1 MNSATKVQKNEKT
14 TAIYCR
20 ISTEMQSIDRQKEE
34 LLKFA
39 TGELHTSVS
48 SEHIYI
54 DVISGFKKGDLRPA
68 YSKMKTKVETGEIG
82 TILFS
87 EFTRM
92 SRTANDLLKE
102 IEYYRKM
109 KVTTYFLKQ
118 NLWIKTEDE
127 IKTPLEKMASETILH
142 MLAVM
147 AQYEIELFDER
158 VLSGKITKITMK
170 NNGGGLERAYGYMHN
185 EKKEIIINEKESPT
199 VERIFNMYA
208 NGYSSIQICEILNS
222 EHVPSPY
229 ANRIKKFQKNRENK
243 GLDPKEYKYFN
254 VEELK
259 WRPSSLNRILHN
271 ELYIGKKSVTM
282 YKPDP
287 TNTTPRH
294 KRKDRGTPILE
305 YNEKDERLRI
315 ISDEVFEQVEIRLQ
329 HANYNKNNAIKHD
342 NLLKAKLVCGECGSN
357 FSVGK
362 QSDTAT
368 KYKSDPRT
376 YKCYG
381 RVNRKDKPQTC
392 KSGAEIR
399 QWKLDGLVLTLS
411 LRMFAEINITE
422 TNENRIKKLSEEIAD
437 AEKVRNDKQRQLEDL
452 DSEFKKVIKRLSR
465 MKGEAEKTVREVMD
479 EAGKEYES
487 KKSNLSASIEK
498 KQEEITSKSITI
510 TRLKKLAQK
519 YTNLNDK
526 MEEIWSNKE
535 LVKSMIDEYIDKIV
549 IYKIH
554 PMWNLVIVKYYNEY
568 EFWGTIKAARYRNDE
583 MFYDDMLCRHG
594 IEFQAWVLNNSNHC
608 FTYDKEHHTISYN
621 GKEDIYSGTIPKGTY
636 TYDEL
641 DKILH
646 DTKWI
651 GSYPFYDYE
660 NKSENTTIPT
670 EPIPDFMR
678 DDTDYSHIDWRKHN
692 EEVLKKLTK
701 KKK

>member
-1 MNSATKVQKNEKT
+1 MNKK

-20 ISTEMQSIDRQKEE
+20 VSTEQQSTDRQKNE

-39 TGELHTSVS
+39 ADNNLIVAE
-48 SEHIYI
+48 ENIYI

-68 YSKMKTKVETGEIG
+68 YSKLKTEVEKGNIG

-87 EFTRM
+87 EFTRI
-92 SRTANDLLKE
+92 SRTANELLRE
-102 IEYYRKM
+102 VEYYRKM

-118 NLWIKTEDE
+118 KLWIRTEDE
-127 IKTPLEKMASETILH
+127 IKSSLEEMASNTILH

-158 VLSGKITKITMK
+158 VLSGKITKITKK

-185 EKKEIIINEKESPT
+185 EKKEIIINEKERPT

-208 NGYSSIQICEILNS
+208 NGYSSIQICDILNS

-243 GLDPKEYKYFN
+243 GLGPKEYKYFN

-282 YKPDP
+282 YKPAP
-287 TNTTPRH
+287 TDTTPRH
-294 KRKDRGTPILE
+294 KRTDRGTPILE

-315 ISDEVFEQVEIRLQ
+315 ISDEVFKQVEIRLL

-342 NLLKAKLVCGECGSN
+342 NLLKAKLLCGECGSN

-422 TNENRIKKLSEEIAD
+422 TNENRIKKLTEEIAD
-437 AEKVRNDKQRQLEDL
+437 AEKVRSDKQRQLEDL
-452 DSEFKKVIKRLSR
+452 DNGFKIELKRLSR
-465 MKGEAEKTVREVMD
+465 MKGVAEKTARELMD
-479 EAGKEYES
+479 EAGKEYDS

-498 KQEEITSKSITI
+498 KQEEITSKTITI
-510 TRLKKLAQK
+510 NRLKKLSQK

-535 LVKSMIDEYIDKIV
+535 LVKSMINEYVDKIV

-554 PMWNLVIVKYYNEY
+554 PMWNLVIVKYNNEC

-608 FTYDKEHHTISYN
+608 FTYDKEHRTVSYN
-621 GKEDIYSGTIPKGTY
+621 GENDIYSAIPKGTY
-636 TYDEL
+636 TYDEF

-646 DTKWI
+646 DTNWI
-651 GSYPFYDYE
+651 GSFPFYDFE
-660 NKSENTTIPT
+660 NQAENITLNPT
-670 EPIPDFMR
+670 EPTPDF
-678 DDTDYSHIDWRKHN
+678 I
-692 EEVLKKLTK
+692 
-701 KKK
+701 